1 MSEYVKKIVLQ
12 MAEFMMGLSSV
23 KKVGLVLTAIAIVTG
38 IGGLFF
44 WAGDKIYQPLM
55 TNLNPE
61 DSSGIIRVLREKG
74 VPFKVDPLGKTIS
87 VPPENMH
94 QLRLEMATLGLPQ
107 SGVVGYEIF
116 DKQGLG
122 TTSFVQKVNEKRAR
136 EGELMRTISTIKG
149 IRRTRVHLAL
159 PQKSAFVEDQ
169 KKPSASVVLD
179 LEPGTVLSDK
189 QIYGIGNLVARA
201 IEGMD
206 IADVVVVDSQGKVL
220 SKNPSDPIAAAT
232 ANQLDFR
239 HKIEGDLERRVEEM
253 LGRVVGDGRVVARVS
268 ADVDFSQVQETQTV
282 YDADGSAVRS
292 VQRDVKSMEG
302 SRPGP
307 YGQAGA
313 ASNLP
318 GQPPAANAPQVK
330 SDSKTQAEVMN
341 YEVPQTVRRT
351 TRPSGTV
358 RKLSVAVLVDGK
370 PTKTTLKDG
379 VVQEKVEAW
388 SAEKLKEFEAVI
400 SSAVGIDLKR
410 GDVLEVRN
418 MEFRRED
425 FADAERLIAEN
436 ERRTYIQNM
445 ILYALIG
452 LVVVLFFMLVVRPF
466 VKWLTENTIDSVD
479 SFLPQ
484 TIEELEKLQKSAMI
498 QNIEETMPTLPERI
512 DPEKVEGEMIKEK
525 IITLV
530 DANPHKAALILRDW
544 VHGELAAAKKKAG
557 EEKEEKGGGGG
568 KSKTA

>member
-1 MSEYVKKIVLQ
+1 MGEFFKKIVAQ
-12 MAEFMMGLSSV
+12 IAEFTKGLTPV
-23 KKVGLVLTAIAIVTG
+23 KRVAMVVTG
-38 IGGLFF
+38 VAIFAGIVGLFF
-44 WAGDKIYQPLM
+44 WAGDKTFQPLM
-55 TNLNPE
+55 SNLNPE
-61 DSSGIIRVLREKG
+61 DSSAIIRVLREKG
-74 VPFKVDPLGKTIS
+74 VPFKVDPAGKTVS
-87 VPPENMH
+87 VPPESIH
-94 QLRLEMATLGLPQ
+94 QLRLEIATLGLPQ
-107 SGVVGYEIF
+107 SGVVGYEVF

-149 IRRTRVHLAL
+149 VRRTRVHLAL
-159 PQKSAFVEDQ
+159 PQKSAFIEDQ

-179 LEPGTVLSDK
+179 LEPGTVLTEK

-206 IADVVVVDSQGKVL
+206 ITDVVVVDSQGRVL
-220 SKNPSDPIAAAT
+220 SKNPGDPIAAAT
-232 ANQLDFR
+232 ASQLDFR
-239 HKIEGDLERRVEEM
+239 QKVEGDLEKRVEEM
-253 LGRVVGDGRVVARVS
+253 LGRVVGAGRVVARVS

-282 YDADGSAVRS
+282 YDADGAAVRS

-330 SDSKTQAEVMN
+330 SDTKTQAEVMN

-351 TRPSGTV
+351 TKPSGTV

-370 PTKTTLKDG
+370 ATKTALKDG
-379 VVQEKVEAW
+379 TLQEKVEAW
-388 SAEKLKEFEAVI
+388 PAEKLKEFESVVA
-400 SSAVGIDLKR
+400 SAVGIDPKR

-425 FADAERLIAEN
+425 FTEAERLIAEN
-436 ERRTYIQNM
+436 EKRTYVQNL

-452 LVVVLFFMLVVRPF
+452 LIIVLFFMLVVRPF
-466 VKWLTENTIDSVD
+466 IKWVTENTIDSVD

-484 TIEELEKLQKSAMI
+484 TIEELEKLQKTAMI

-544 VHGELAAAKKKAG
+544 VHGESGKKKAG
-557 EEKEEKGGGGG
+557 DEKEEKGGGRGGG
-568 KSKTA
+568 KSKSA